1 MLAQARPRVQTYHAG
16 EAMARHEHRAA
27 SLSLVVHGGFLEHI
41 GRRTRDYTRG
51 HVAFLP
57 AGVPHAQNF
66 GSLGARQITIEPE
79 PVWVDYLADCKV
91 PLSEGPHANSAVFR
105 RLGDRL
111 LQELA
116 QADDFTG
123 VACRGLM
130 LEVVAALG
138 RANRPATA
146 PGRPPAW
153 LRAAWEHIH
162 ENALRPVTL
171 TEIAQAAGRH
181 EVHLAR
187 EFGRHYGMTIGAR
200 LRRLRTEHAACLL
213 ESSSA
218 TLTDIALE
226 SGFSS
231 HAHLCREFKAQLGV
245 TPSQYRRGVRIPARA

>member
-1 MLAQARPRVQTYHAG
+1 MD
-16 EAMARHEHRAA
+16 RHEHGEP

-51 HVAFLP
+51 HVAFFP
-57 AGVPHAQNF
+57 AGMPHAQTF
-66 GSLGARQITIEPE
+66 GPLGARQVTIRPE
-79 PVWVDYLADCKV
+79 VAWVDYLADCKA
-91 PLSEGPHANSAVFR
+91 PLSEAPHANSAVFR

-116 QADDFTG
+116 HQDDFTG
-123 VACRGLM
+123 VACHGLM

-138 RANRPATA
+138 RANRPTAA

-153 LRAAWEHIH
+153 LRAAWEHIS
-162 ENALRPVTL
+162 ENALRPITL
-171 TEIAQAAGRH
+171 TEIAQAADRH
-181 EVHLAR
+181 EIHLAR

-200 LRRLRTEHAACLL
+200 LRRLRTEHAARLL
-213 ESSSA
+213 ESSST

-245 TPSQYRRGVRIPARA
+245 TPSQYRRSVGVPARL